1 MSQKKKT
8 KRRHEKIFE
17 EIIAQNFPKRGK
29 EIAVQVQEIESP
41 KQDNPKAK
49 HSRRRLIKLTKIQHK
64 EQILKAA
71 REKQQVTYKLIPIRI
86 RADFSVETLQA
97 TREWQDILKVM
108 KEENLNQD
116 YSTQQGSQSDM
127 KEKSKAL

>member
-8 KRRHEKIFE
+8 KRRHERILE
-17 EIIAQNFPKRGK
+17 EIIAQNFPKNGK
-29 EIAVQVQEIESP
+29 EIVVQEIQRP

-49 HSRRRLIKLTKIQHK
+49 NSRHKLIKLTEIQHK

-71 REKQQVTYKLIPIRI
+71 REKQQIAYKWIPIRI
-86 RADFSVETLQA
+86 TVDLLIETLQA

-108 KEENLNQD
+108 KEKNLNQD
-116 YSTQQGSQSDM
+116 NSN
-127 KEKSKAL
+127 